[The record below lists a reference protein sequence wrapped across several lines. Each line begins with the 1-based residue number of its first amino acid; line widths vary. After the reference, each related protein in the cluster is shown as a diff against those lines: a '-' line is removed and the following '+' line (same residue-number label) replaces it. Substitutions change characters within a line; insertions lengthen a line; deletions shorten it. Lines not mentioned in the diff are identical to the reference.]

1 MPKKRVLLVDD
12 NSAVRSLVRRLF
24 ELEPDFEISGEA
36 ENGRAMQSEKAENL
50 KPDLIILD
58 LSMPVMNGLDAA
70 PLLRKL
76 LPNARIILFTVQEGR
91 EIERLARAAGA
102 NSLVSKHQAAS
113 GLILQAQA
121 LLASIEQEHDPAK
134 LPNARKG
141 LDTPVA
147 RKRCKRSSKL
157 THVRVARSIKGE

>member
-36 ENGRAMQSEKAENL
+36 ENGRDAVERAENL

-58 LSMPVMNGLDAA
+58 LSMPVMTGLDAA

-76 LPNARIILFTVQEGR
+76 LPNARIILFTVQDGR

-102 NSLVSKHQAAS
+102 NSVVSKNQAAS
-113 GLILQAQA
+113 ELILQARA

-134 LPNARKG
+134 LPNDSKG

-147 RKRCKRSSKL
+147 RKRSSKL
-157 THVRVARSIKGE
+157 THVRVVRRPNSE